1 MRTVWGTLWSWA
13 DRFDTRG
20 QSEVVA
26 VILVMGIVL
35 VGALAV
41 VGLGASAIGGTESQL
56 SDDRAEKTMTQLD
69 SKAGLVALG
78 ESSSQRVSLP
88 TGSGDQYRVNED
100 DGWIRIT
107 VTNLSDSSEDFEVME
122 ESLGAIIYENGDS
135 TVAYQGG
142 GVWRATEHGGM
153 MISPPEFH
161 YRNGTLTLPAITVTG
176 DSSLGSSA
184 RIEKASEI
192 RTFPDHAEDRFN
204 PLDNHRVDVTVQS
217 DYYVGWGSYFS
228 ERTDGDVEYDHEN
241 EKVTATL
248 VTPVNINEITAASA
262 SLSAG
267 GEFNVKGTSALT
279 CEVKDA
285 DDVYTS
291 SYNSSKGTGYCEQF
305 TEGPSLADRLPGT
318 SGDMMY
324 GEDIDISD
332 GVGGSSFY
340 GDLTSGATV
349 TVKDGGEGQPY
360 VYGNISYVDQ
370 CTTDDEEGDCQE
382 RIDEDFPLDPED
394 AVHQIDGIQTTESID
409 WFIETAVGEIQLNA
423 DETNPDIA
431 GETLEAGEYYFD
443 SFDLGADEKVT
454 LDTSD
459 GPVIIAVGEDATLD
473 DGANISVIGNDH
485 VQFFVRGTESGDDF
499 IMENNARVSAPNDN
513 STKFRLYGKSDFDAR
528 MGGGGSGNLAVFTG
542 VIYAPPGSAG
552 TGSVTLDGAV
562 VFGGILTGQTTI
574 DGGSIHYDEALEGE
588 TVVPEDA
595 YVISVTYLH
604 VSHSVITVS
613 G

>member
-1 MRTVWGTLWSWA
+1 MRTVRGALWPRA
-13 DRFDTRG
+13 NRLDARG

-35 VGALAV
+35 VGALTV
-41 VGLGASAIGGTESQL
+41 VGLGSSALGGTESQL

-100 DGWIRIT
+100 DGWLRIT
-107 VTNLSDSSEDFEVME
+107 VTNLSEESDHFEVMN
-122 ESLGAIIYENGDS
+122 ESLGAIVYENGDS

-176 DSSLGSSA
+176 DSSLSSSA
-184 RIEKASEI
+184 RIEKASET
-192 RTFPDHAEDRFN
+192 RMFPDYAEDRFN

-217 DYYVGWGSYFS
+217 DYYMGWGSYFS

-241 EKVTATL
+241 ETVTATL
-248 VTPVNINEITAASA
+248 VTPVDINEITAASA

-267 GEFNVKGTSALT
+267 GEFNVSGTSALT
-279 CEVKDA
+279 CEADGA

-305 TEGPSLADRLPGT
+305 EDNGDLVDRLPGT

-324 GEDIDISD
+324 GEDIDIANGS
-332 GVGGSSFY
+332 GGSSFY

-349 TVKDGGEGQPY
+349 TVKDGGQGQPF
-360 VYGNISYVDQ
+360 VYGNISYVDE
-370 CTTDDEEGDCQE
+370 CTTDDGEGDCE
-382 RIDEDFPLDPED
+382 ARIDDDFPLDPED
-394 AVHQIDGIQTTESID
+394 AVHQIDDIQTTESID
-409 WFIETAVGEIQLNA
+409 WFIETAVGEIQLDA

-443 SFDLGADEKVT
+443 SFDLGEDEKVT

-459 GPVIIAVGEDATLD
+459 GPVIIAVDEDATLERR
-473 DGANISVIGNDH
+473 ANISVIGDGH

-499 IMENNARVSAPNDN
+499 VMGNNARVSAPNDN
-513 STKFRLYGKSDFDAR
+513 STKFRLYGTSDFDAR

-574 DGGSIHYDEALEGE
+574 DGGSIHYDEALQGE
-588 TVVPEDA
+588 TIVPEDA
-595 YVISVTYLH
+595 HIISVTYLH